1 VNNIA
6 SVFRNSAVLF
16 LCAFLYTVPV
26 SAQHETKSNAEL
38 LDTVIE
44 RSVRQLSENLPG
56 NSPVIV
62 QVHFPEYEWFLR
74 HRAIEV
80 LTDMGYTVTGFTDE
94 IDDDR
99 RIVEIGVERFG
110 INYSDI
116 KRRSLFGSRTV
127 TRTAEGVFSFRINDG
142 TAERVIRIS
151 ESIRDII
158 PYRKRAD
165 LENPALP
172 FTHAELPSGS
182 LIERY
187 LGPAVIVA
195 ATGMVV
201 YLFFS
206 VRS

>member
-1 VNNIA
+1 VNNIG
-6 SVFRNSAVLF
+6 SIFRNSAVLF
-16 LCAFLYTVPV
+16 LCAFLYLLPL
-26 SAQHETKSNAEL
+26 SAQHQTKSNAEL
-38 LDTVIE
+38 LYTVIE
-44 RSVRQLSENLPG
+44 RSIRQLAENLPE

-62 QVHFPEYEWFLR
+62 QVHYPEYEWFLR

-80 LTDMGYTVTGFTDE
+80 LTNMGYTVSGYAEE

-99 RIVEIGVERFG
+99 RMVEIGVERFG
-110 INYSDI
+110 ISYSDV
-116 KRRSLFGSRTV
+116 KRRSLFGSRTI
-127 TRTAEGVFSFRINDG
+127 TRNAEGVFSIRITGG
-142 TAERVIRIS
+142 TAERVSRIS
-151 ESIRDII
+151 ESIHDVI

-165 LENPALP
+165 VENPALP